1 MTTPKTDIPEKNPE
15 EYLKQLNMPKLCA
28 RCGENPGESAWP
40 IHSRYNF
47 SFKMT
52 RTTYKKS
59 RFYVPVCNSC
69 KSQMERDNTL
79 WLRISWVSWIGII
92 LMVLLAIF
100 LYQYALLFL
109 LLSLLGVAGLTIA
122 YIKRTKYWG
131 DSGIASYDG
140 EYFIFYNQTFQNQF
154 GELNPSLVRK
164 P

>member
-1 MTTPKTDIPEKNPE
+1 MAEKKPE
-15 EYLKQLNMPKLCA
+15 EYLKQLTMPKLCA

-40 IHSRYNF
+40 IYSRYSF
-47 SFKMT
+47 SIKMT

-79 WLRISWVSWIGII
+79 WLRISWISGIGII

-100 LYQYALLFL
+100 LYQYAVLFL
-109 LLSLLGVAGLTIA
+109 LLSSLGVAGLIFA
-122 YIKRTKYWG
+122 YVKRSKYWG

-140 EYFIFYNQTFQNQF
+140 EYFTFYNETFQEQF
-154 GELNPSLVRK
+154 KKLNPSLARES
-164 P
+164 